1 MVALRRVLK
10 LLFDLDGLAVGLKE
24 GIVLR
29 IVLFNDVIELV
40 FKIKKYE

>member
-1 MVALRRVLK
+1 MVAVRGVLK
-10 LLFDLDGLAVGLKE
+10 LFFDLEGLAVGLKV

-29 IVLFNDVIELV
+29 VVLFNDVIELV